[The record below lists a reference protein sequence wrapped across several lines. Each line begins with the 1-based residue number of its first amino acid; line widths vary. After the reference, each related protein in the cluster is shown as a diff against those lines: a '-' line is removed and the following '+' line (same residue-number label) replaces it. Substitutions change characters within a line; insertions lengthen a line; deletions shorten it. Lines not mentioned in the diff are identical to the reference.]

1 MATVE
6 AKWSGKWP
14 CLCHGK
20 WTLIV
25 DGVDVSD
32 KIPEE
37 LRDSPMNT
45 YGEYRNFRFTEDW
58 EVEWY
63 SYCSGLEVEGWIEE
77 NLNWLKTITTD
88 KSTMQQIYYEI
99 NSKDFQYGCCG
110 GCI

>member
-20 WTLIV
+20 WTLII

-37 LRDSPMNT
+37 LRDSPMGT
-45 YGEYRNFRFTEDW
+45 YGFYDTWRFDEDW
-58 EVEWY
+58 NTIWE
-63 SYCSGLEVEGWIEE
+63 SYENGFECKFWIEE
-77 NLNWLKTITTD
+77 NLEWLKTITID
-88 KSTMQQIYYEI
+88 KKVMEQVYDAI
-99 NSKDFQYGCCG
+99 NAEDFRAGSCG

>member
-25 DGVDVSD
+25 DGIDVSD

-37 LRDSPMNT
+37 LRDSPMGT
-45 YGEYRNFRFTEDW
+45 YGFYDTWYFDRILTCTVVLKDGLFT
-58 EVEWY
+58 
-63 SYCSGLEVEGWIEE
+63 L
-77 NLNWLKTITTD
+77 
-88 KSTMQQIYYEI
+88 
-99 NSKDFQYGCCG
+99 
-110 GCI
+110 